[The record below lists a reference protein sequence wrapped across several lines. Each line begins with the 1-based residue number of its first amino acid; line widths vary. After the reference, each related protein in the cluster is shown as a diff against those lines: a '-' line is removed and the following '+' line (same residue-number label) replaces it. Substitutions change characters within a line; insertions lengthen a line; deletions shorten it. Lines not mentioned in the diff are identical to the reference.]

1 MLRPI
6 CELLDIGESARPY
19 AAALAEQREALAD
32 SERTPSARMLA
43 EMRASSENFF
53 RCARRLSERHRAYFQ
68 SRPLGEERMRFF
80 TTAAEQSLRE
90 QREIEAADVMS
101 FDEFLNGYFAQN

>member
-6 CELLDIGESARPY
+6 CELLDIGKSDRPY
-19 AAALAEQREALAD
+19 AVALAQQQEALAEPEG
-32 SERTPSARMLA
+32 TPSARMLA
-43 EMRASSENFF
+43 EMRASGENFF

-80 TTAAEQSLRE
+80 TAAAEQSLRE
-90 QREIEAADVMS
+90 QREIETADAMS